1 MQRLK
6 SCHPCALLCWETF
19 FGDFAPSRLCVKF
32 LKMKSRPRIGED
44 GELAI
49 PTDMKHAV
57 EFHGDGMPAVVS
69 TPNIIQ
75 FLERTARHALTPHLE
90 KDERSVGLEIDIR
103 HLAPTP
109 VGQTIHCTARVI
121 SVEGSK
127 VQFQIEARDAH
138 EVIVRG
144 LHQRAIIHTE
154 SFTKRVK
161 AKGG

>member
-1 MQRLK
+1 
-6 SCHPCALLCWETF
+6 
-19 FGDFAPSRLCVKF
+19 
-32 LKMKSRPRIGED
+32 MKSRPKIGEV

-49 PTDMKHAV
+49 PTDIKHAV

-75 FLERTARHALTPHLE
+75 FLERTARHLLTPHLE
-90 KDERSVGLEIDIR
+90 TDERSVGLEIDIR

-109 VGQTIHCTARVI
+109 VGQTIHCRAQVI
-121 SVEGSK
+121 ALDGTK
-127 VQFQIEARDAH
+127 VQFQIEARDAN

-144 LHQRAIIHTE
+144 LHKRAVIRTD
-154 SFTKRVK
+154 SFARKVR

>member
-1 MQRLK
+1 
-6 SCHPCALLCWETF
+6 
-19 FGDFAPSRLCVKF
+19 
-32 LKMKSRPRIGED
+32 MKSRPPIGAL
-44 GELAI
+44 GELSV

-90 KDERSVGLEIDIR
+90 ADERSVGLEIDIR

-109 VGQTIHCTARVI
+109 VGQTIHCTARVMAVDGAKI
-121 SVEGSK
+121 
-127 VQFQIEARDAH
+127 QFQIEARDAH
-138 EVIVRG
+138 EIIVRG
-144 LHQRAIIHTE
+144 LHKRAVIRTE
-154 SFTKRVK
+154 SFARRVK

>member
-1 MQRLK
+1 
-6 SCHPCALLCWETF
+6 
-19 FGDFAPSRLCVKF
+19 
-32 LKMKSRPRIGED
+32 MKSRPPIGSV
-44 GELAI
+44 GELDI

-57 EFHGDGMPAVVS
+57 EFAGDGMPAVVS
-69 TPNIIQ
+69 TPHIVG
-75 FLERTARHALTPHLE
+75 FLERTARETIAACLE
-90 KDERSVGLEIDIR
+90 ADERSVGIELDIR

-144 LHQRAIIHTE
+144 LHKRAVIRTE
-154 SFTKRVK
+154 SFTRRVK
-161 AKGG
+161 EKLG

>member
-1 MQRLK
+1 
-6 SCHPCALLCWETF
+6 
-19 FGDFAPSRLCVKF
+19 
-32 LKMKSRPRIGED
+32 MKSRPRIGEV

-75 FLERTARHALTPHLE
+75 FLERTARHTLAPHL
-90 KDERSVGLEIDIR
+90 DAAERTVGVEIDIK

-109 VGQTIHCTARVI
+109 VGQIIHCRAQVI
-121 SVEGSK
+121 STEGRK
-127 VQFQIEARDAH
+127 FTFQIEARDDH

-144 LHQRAIIHTE
+144 LHKRAVIRTE
-154 SFTKRVK
+154 SFTKRVQ

>member
-1 MQRLK
+1 
-6 SCHPCALLCWETF
+6 
-19 FGDFAPSRLCVKF
+19 
-32 LKMKSRPRIGED
+32 MKSRPRIGET

-57 EFHGDGMPAVVS
+57 EFAGDGMPAVVS

-75 FLERTARHALTPHLE
+75 FLERTARHALAPHLE
-90 KDERSVGLEIDIR
+90 ADERSVGIELDIR

-109 VGQTIHCTARVI
+109 VGQTIHCTARVMA
-121 SVEGSK
+121 VDGSK
-127 VQFQIEARDAH
+127 ISFQIEARDQH

-144 LHQRAIIHTE
+144 LHKRAIIRTE

-161 AKGG
+161 EKMG

>member
-1 MQRLK
+1 
-6 SCHPCALLCWETF
+6 
-19 FGDFAPSRLCVKF
+19 
-32 LKMKSRPRIGED
+32 MKSRPKVGEV
-44 GELAI
+44 GELSV

-75 FLERTARHALTPHLE
+75 FLERTARHLLTPHLDA
-90 KDERSVGLEIDIR
+90 DERSVGLEIDIR

-109 VGQTIHCTARVI
+109 VGQTIHCRAQVI
-121 SVEGSK
+121 SAEDRK
-127 VQFQIEARDAH
+127 VTFQIEARDAH

-144 LHQRAIIHTE
+144 LHKRAIIRTE

>member
-1 MQRLK
+1 
-6 SCHPCALLCWETF
+6 
-19 FGDFAPSRLCVKF
+19 
-32 LKMKSRPRIGED
+32 MKSRPRIGEV
-44 GELAI
+44 GELHI

-75 FLERTARHALTPHLE
+75 FLERTARQTLAPHLDA
-90 KDERSVGLEIDIR
+90 DERTVGVEIDIK

-109 VGQTIHCTARVI
+109 VGQTIHCRALVI
-121 SVEGSK
+121 AAEGR
-127 VQFQIEARDAH
+127 QFTFQIEARDDH
-138 EVIVRG
+138 EVVVRG
-144 LHQRAIIHTE
+144 LHKRAVIRTE

>member
-1 MQRLK
+1 
-6 SCHPCALLCWETF
+6 
-19 FGDFAPSRLCVKF
+19 
-32 LKMKSRPRIGED
+32 MKSRPRIGEV

-69 TPNIIQ
+69 TPHLIG
-75 FLERTARHALTPHLE
+75 FLERTARQTLAPHLDA
-90 KDERSVGLEIDIR
+90 DERSVGIELDIR

-109 VGQTIHCTARVI
+109 VGQTIHCRAQVI
-121 SVEGSK
+121 SVDGSK
-127 VQFQIEARDAH
+127 VQFQIEARDQH

-144 LHQRAIIHTE
+144 LHKRAVIRTD

-161 AKGG
+161 AKMI